1 MRYRVEGLSKLCISN
16 MGLLENIIPNIL
28 WDAIKGIFGA
38 IPRAISNYKF
48 KRFFGQQAIDSDKVF
63 IVLDPYEHPVS
74 RERLTAGQNRFV
86 KNFHGR
92 KQNAALIGEDKLLGS
107 CSVRVTK
114 YSVSEFALFGQKTNP
129 VKVVLDESVINNWEG
144 TFICFGSSD
153 SNIKTYDI
161 ESLPENNL
169 YSFSF
174 GQNGTRRFNIR
185 GDNYTID
192 DSGDVGVLMR
202 LQNPYHNSHKLFI
215 CAGIG
220 EWGTSG
226 AAYYLFKNWRQL
238 NKRFGSKTNFV
249 LVIKVDFYSDESARE
264 IREYKV

>member
-1 MRYRVEGLSKLCISN
+1 

-48 KRFFGQQAIDSDKVF
+48 KRFYGQNAIDSDKVF

-74 RERLTAGQNRFV
+74 RANLPTGQNRFI

-92 KQNAALIGEDKLLGS
+92 KQNAELIGEDKLLGS

-114 YSVSEFALFGQKTNP
+114 YSVSEFALFRQKTNP
-129 VKVVLDESVINNWEG
+129 VKVTLDENVMNNWEG

-161 ESLPENNL
+161 ESLNENNL
-169 YSFSF
+169 YSFGF
-174 GQNGTRRFNIR
+174 GQNGIRCFTIR
-185 GDNYTID
+185 GESYSID
-192 DSGDVGVLMR
+192 TSGDVGILMR
-202 LQNPYHNSHKLFI
+202 LQNPYHSDHKLFV

-226 AAYYLFKNWRQL
+226 ASYYLFKNWRQL
-238 NKRFGSKTNFV
+238 YRRFGSKTNFA
-249 LVIKVDFYSDESARE
+249 LIIKVDFNSDESARE

>member
-1 MRYRVEGLSKLCISN
+1 
-16 MGLLENIIPNIL
+16 MGLIENIIPNII
-28 WDAIKGIFGA
+28 WDVVKGIFGV

-74 RERLTAGQNRFV
+74 RGNLQKGQNRFI

-92 KQNAALIGEDKLLGS
+92 KQNSALIGEDKILGS

-114 YSVSEFALFGQKTNP
+114 YSVSEFALFRQKTNP
-129 VKVVLDESVINNWEG
+129 VKITLDEAVMNNWEG

-161 ESLPENNL
+161 ESLNENNL
-169 YSFSF
+169 YSFCF
-174 GQNGTRRFNIR
+174 GQNGIRCFNIR
-185 GDNYTID
+185 SDNYSID
-192 DSGDVGVLMR
+192 STGDIGILMR
-202 LQNPYHNSHKLFI
+202 LQNPYHSDHKLFV

-238 NKRFGSKTNFV
+238 HKRFGSKTNFA
-249 LVIKVDFYSDESARE
+249 LIIKVDFNSDESARE